1 MSLRF
6 INATTCI
13 NTSFF
18 ISEKY
23 SFGAS
28 LVAQMDY
35 MDRHHILFIHSSTDG
50 HWDVSMILMN
60 INNAIMNICVQV
72 FAIMFSF
79 FLGMYLGT
87 ELLGHVVGNSV

>member
-1 MSLRF
+1 
-6 INATTCI
+6 
-13 NTSFF
+13 
-18 ISEKY
+18 
-23 SFGAS
+23 
-28 LVAQMDY
+28 
-35 MDRHHILFIHSSTDG
+35 
-50 HWDVSMILMN
+50 MILMN